1 MFAPRYTDPLGSRL
15 PAFERNILKLRAMQ
29 MLLIMF
35 YAEELKRQ
43 VLDLIQTTDRLRVRF
58 KPAEFIERV
67 PEGAKRPLPKALN
80 ALIDDGAIND
90 AEKNEI
96 VTLIDYRNIVGH
108 RMHELVSDISTES
121 YARTLSEF
129 GSERVKAFDYEAV
142 ERLQHFRKK
151 LSNLYK
157 THHYASTISMNGLL
171 FESAERTFLA
181 EIKALRRKIRK
192 LAQARQTDI
201 NALNAEIQQH
211 NSISEDDNYP
221 RHPLHQYDNKKLTLR
236 GVEFCYR
243 LFDIGRSP
251 MAVAHL
257 MGMSLNA
264 ARKRRKMWEIAGGA
278 GRKIADMDSLPRR
291 KFYRNHDD

>member
-1 MFAPRYTDPLGSRL
+1 
-15 PAFERNILKLRAMQ
+15 MQ

-58 KPAEFIERV
+58 KPAEFKERV

-80 ALIDDGAIND
+80 ALSDDGAIND
-90 AEKNEI
+90 DEKNEI
-96 VTLIDYRNIVGH
+96 VSLIDYRNIIGH
-108 RMHELVSDISTES
+108 RMHELVSDISSES
-121 YARTLSEF
+121 FARTLSEF

-151 LSNLYK
+151 LSKLYK

-211 NSISEDDNYP
+211 NSISEHDNYP

-243 LFDIGRSP
+243 LFDTGRSP

-257 MGMSLNA
+257 MGMSLHA
-264 ARKRRKMWEIAGGA
+264 ARKRRKMWEVAGGPS
-278 GRKIADMDSLPRR
+278 RQIADMDSLPRR

>member
-1 MFAPRYTDPLGSRL
+1 
-15 PAFERNILKLRAMQ
+15 
-29 MLLIMF
+29 
-35 YAEELKRQ
+35 
-43 VLDLIQTTDRLRVRF
+43 
-58 KPAEFIERV
+58 
-67 PEGAKRPLPKALN
+67 
-80 ALIDDGAIND
+80 
-90 AEKNEI
+90 
-96 VTLIDYRNIVGH
+96 
-108 RMHELVSDISTES
+108 MHELVSDISTES
-121 YARTLSEF
+121 FARTLSEF

-181 EIKALRRKIRK
+181 EIKALRRKIRN
-192 LAQARQTDI
+192 LARARQTEI

-243 LFDIGRSP
+243 LFDNGRSP

-257 MGMSLNA
+257 MGMSLHA

-278 GRKIADMDSLPRR
+278 GRQIADMDSLPRR

>member
-43 VLDLIQTTDRLRVRF
+43 VLDLIQTTDRIRVQL
-58 KPAEFIERV
+58 KPAEFEERV
-67 PEGAKRPLPKALN
+67 PKGAKKSLPKALN
-80 ALIDDGAIND
+80 VLIDDGAIND
-90 AEKNEI
+90 DEKNEI
-96 VTLIDYRNIVGH
+96 VSLIDYRNIIGH

-121 YARTLSEF
+121 FARTLSQF
-129 GSERVKAFDYEAV
+129 GSDRAKAFDYEAV
-142 ERLQHFRKK
+142 ERLQHFRNK
-151 LSNLYK
+151 LGNLYK
-157 THHYASTISMNGLL
+157 THHYASTISMNSLL

-192 LAQARQTDI
+192 LAQARKTDI
-201 NALNAEIQQH
+201 NVLNAEIQQH
-211 NSISEDDNYP
+211 NSISEANNHP
-221 RHPLHQYDNKKLTLR
+221 RHPLHQYDNKKLTHR
-236 GVEFCYR
+236 GVEFCYQ

-257 MGMSLNA
+257 MGMSLHA
-264 ARKRRKMWEIAGGA
+264 ARKRRKTWEVAGGA
-278 GRKIADMDSLPRR
+278 SRQIVDMDSLPRR
-291 KFYRNHDD
+291 KFYRKHDD